1 MKTFTKFWNWL
12 LGKTTIDEKII
23 DTYEDV
29 KEEVQE
35 TIDDVKDYVN
45 NVVDEIEDV
54 VEEAKD
60 VVSAI
65 KGKVTK
71 SKLRSLNKSQ
81 LIDEAKNVFDVKL
94 DLNDNKSTLI
104 NKVYNLHHK
113 KN

>member
-1 MKTFTKFWNWL
+1 MNTLKRFWNWL
-12 LGKTTIDEKII
+12 LGKTTIDEKIVE
-23 DTYEDV
+23 TYNDV

-35 TIDDVKDYVN
+35 KLEDVKEYVD

-54 VEEAKD
+54 VDEAKD

-71 SKLRSLNKSQ
+71 SKLRALNKSQ
-81 LIDEAKNVFDVKL
+81 LIEEALNVFDVQL
-94 DLNDNKSTLI
+94 DPKDNKTTLV

-113 KN
+113 K

>member
-1 MKTFTKFWNWL
+1 MNVLKRFWNWL
-12 LGKTTIDEKII
+12 LGKTTIDEKIVE
-23 DTYEDV
+23 TYEDV

-35 TIDDVKDYVN
+35 KIEDVKDYVD

-54 VEEAKD
+54 VDEVKD

-71 SKLRSLNKSQ
+71 SKLRSLTKQQ
-81 LIDEAKNVFDVKL
+81 LLDEAKNVFGVEL
-94 DLNDNKSTLI
+94 DPKDTKTGLI

-113 KN
+113 K

>member
-1 MKTFTKFWNWL
+1 MNALKRFWNWL

-23 DTYEDV
+23 ETYQDV

-35 TIDDVKDYVN
+35 K
-45 NVVDEIEDV
+45 IEDV
-54 VEEAKD
+54 KEYVDNVVAETQD

-71 SKLRSLNKSQ
+71 SKLRTLTKTQ
-81 LIDEAKNVFDVKL
+81 LIAEAKDVFGVEL
-94 DLNDNKSTLI
+94 DPKDNKTTLI

-113 KN
+113 K

>member
-1 MKTFTKFWNWL
+1 MNVLKRFWNWL
-12 LGKTTIDEKII
+12 LGKTTIDEKIVE
-23 DTYEDV
+23 TYQDV

-35 TIDDVKDYVN
+35 KIEDVKEYVD

-71 SKLRSLNKSQ
+71 SKLRSLNKQQ
-81 LIDEAKNVFDVKL
+81 LLDEAKNVFDVEL
-94 DLNDNKSTLI
+94 DPKDNKTTLI

-113 KN
+113 K